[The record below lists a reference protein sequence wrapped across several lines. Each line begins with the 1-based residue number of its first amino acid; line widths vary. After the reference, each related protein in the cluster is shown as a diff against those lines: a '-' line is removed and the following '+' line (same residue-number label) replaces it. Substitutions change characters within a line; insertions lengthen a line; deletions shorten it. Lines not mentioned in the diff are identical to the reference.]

1 MPITNLILYGASLC
15 IDWDNVIVNV
25 CQGHVIKSSC
35 YFNLPK
41 SPSVKSSC
49 LASLSESVA
58 LGQRVGRQP
67 REPRL
72 PVPLVLRRLLPALV
86 VELDGGQLVAEQIAA
101 PRRRVVVRALLVL
114 VARHGGAQLV
124 LDTQVGEEQ
133 EGLGGQEA
141 VLDSGGRGGLG
152 LLAVSNNMR
161 TTAVNE
167 TFIL

>member
-1 MPITNLILYGASLC
+1 MTFGQCHCHCLPRSRHQ
-15 IDWDNVIVNV
+15 VI
-25 CQGHVIKSSC
+25 SSG
-35 YFNLPK
+35 
-41 SPSVKSSC
+41 
-49 LASLSESVA
+49 LASLFESVA
-58 LGQRVGRQP
+58 LGQRVCRQP

-72 PVPLVLRRLLPALV
+72 LVHLVLRRLLPALV
-86 VELDGGQLVAEQIAA
+86 VELDGGHLVGEQIAA

-114 VARHGGAQLV
+114 VARHGDTQLV

-133 EGLGGQEA
+133 EGLGGQET

-161 TTAVNE
+161 TTAVNK